1 MGIPETTQG
10 SKEIPPYKRNI
21 STRISDY
28 PQEVAL
34 EEIFPDEDIESEK
47 IQYWHY
53 EALKRKT
60 ENYQLK
66 KAVRRRNSHIRQLKR
81 EKDEISLILGEQIEE
96 IRELR
101 KTLMDELKRQ

>member
-1 MGIPETTQG
+1 MESQPSEIAHSELLSEQNR
-10 SKEIPPYKRNI
+10 EIPI
-21 STRISDY
+21 
-28 PQEVAL
+28 

-81 EKDEISLILGEQIEE
+81 EKDEILLILGEQIEE
-96 IRELR
+96 IRGLR
-101 KTLMDELKRQ
+101 KTLMDELKR